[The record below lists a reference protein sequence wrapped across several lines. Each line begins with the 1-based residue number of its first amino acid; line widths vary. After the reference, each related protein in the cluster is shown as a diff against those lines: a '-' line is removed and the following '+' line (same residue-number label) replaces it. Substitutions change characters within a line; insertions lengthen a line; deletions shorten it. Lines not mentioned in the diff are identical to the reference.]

1 MKKILIIFLYICLP
15 NLILLSSSS
24 YDYSAYSATSN
35 NTNLSNQII
44 ISSNSD
50 ESAVYITQSGI
61 TITNSNITKS
71 GDIVTNT
78 EDGEFYGVNA
88 AILVQGGGL
97 TMTGGNITTS
107 GKGANSLVA
116 TNGGNV
122 TISGTTIIS
131 TGLSSARGLH
141 ATYGGIIKASKVNIS
156 STGGS
161 CANLATDRGEGTIS
175 CTECKLSTSGAGSPL
190 IYSTGAISVINTTG
204 TSNGAQAI
212 VVEGKNSASIESS
225 SLSCTAI
232 PNNKNDSCGVLI
244 YQSMSGD
251 ADSGISSFTCKNS
264 KLEILNSSNYSST
277 APMFFVTN
285 TAANIN
291 IENCNLNIPSGL
303 LLKVSEGDWGTTG
316 SKGGSV
322 TLNLTNQDIE
332 GNITVDSSSSLTINL
347 INSSITGTINS
358 AKAAAKLSIVMDSN
372 SFLNLT
378 GNSYYTYLQNAKSN
392 NSNIYIGKYTFEIY
406 EESETSS
413 GSSGTNSGTND
424 ILDHPGTNDIPEPP
438 GTNDIPDHQGT
449 NNITESPGTN
459 DIPDHQGT
467 NDITESPGTND
478 IPDHQGT
485 NNITE
490 PPGTNDIPD
499 HQGTNILTE
508 NITANE
514 ITESIT
520 TKEVTESS
528 TTSMSTIISTDY
540 NTNTDISNVNS
551 TIINNIVIFPLQMQ
565 MINKKLKIFM
575 LANHAIPKTQIFTF
589 IIRIY
594 NNTKSS
600 RFLQEDEKM
609 NFTLPDDY
617 YDGNIIGLTSEND
630 VNQNYKAVLVGAD
643 SNNGFE
649 VKLSNNEVN
658 YDTEKVKESIEKGG
672 ANYSEIASNPSHK
685 IYQYKIASSTEG
697 CDFYINSN
705 EEIKNSSLKNID
717 LNFIEIDDM
726 DSNITAK
733 CTLSESNKNKIPC
746 KIRTIADNNYNLDPY
761 IYSDKKETIIIT
773 QSSSSETLPLKCN
786 ANSINSKK
794 NSSGGLSAGGII
806 AIIFSI
812 VGALI
817 IAGLLYLFIIK
828 KRPNKPVTLDKNS
841 SHLENTT
848 DNINEKK

>member
-44 ISSNSD
+44 TNSNSD

-71 GDIVTNT
+71 GAIVTNT

-107 GKGANSLVA
+107 GRGANSLVA

-141 ATYGGIIKASKVNIS
+141 ATYGGIITASNVNIS

-244 YQSMSGD
+244 YQSISGD
-251 ADSGISSFTCKNS
+251 AVSGISSFTCKNS

-303 LLKVSEGDWGTTG
+303 FLKVSEGDWGTTG
-316 SKGGSV
+316 SKGGNV
-322 TLNLTNQDIE
+322 TLNLTNQDLE

-378 GNSYYTYLQNAKSN
+378 GNSYYTSLENAISN

-424 ILDHPGTNDIPEPP
+424 IPDHPGTNDIPEPP

-449 NNITESPGTN
+449 NNITE
-459 DIPDHQGT
+459 
-467 NDITESPGTND
+467 
-478 IPDHQGT
+478 
-485 NNITE
+485 
-490 PPGTNDIPD
+490 PPGTNDMTDNP
-499 HQGTNILTE
+499 GTNVLTE

-617 YDGNIIGLTSEND
+617 YDDENIIGLTSEND
-630 VNQNYKAVLVGAD
+630 VNENSKAVLVKAD

-649 VKLSNNEVN
+649 VKLSDNKDN

-685 IYQYKIASSTEG
+685 IYQYKITSSTEG

-717 LNFIEIDDM
+717 FNFIEIDDM

-746 KIRTIADNNYNLDPY
+746 KIRTIADNNYNLDLY

-841 SHLENTT
+841 FHLENTT

>member
-316 SKGGSV
+316 SKGGNV
-322 TLNLTNQDIE
+322 TLNLTNQDLE

-761 IYSDKKETIIIT
+761 IYSDKKETITIT
-773 QSSSSETLPLKCN
+773 QSSSSKTLPLKCN

>member
-71 GDIVTNT
+71 GDIATNT

-107 GKGANSLVA
+107 GRGANSLVA

-413 GSSGTNSGTND
+413 GSSGTNSGTDD
-424 ILDHPGTNDIPEPP
+424 IPDHPGTNDIPEPP

-449 NNITESPGTN
+449 NNITE
-459 DIPDHQGT
+459 
-467 NDITESPGTND
+467 
-478 IPDHQGT
+478 
-485 NNITE
+485 
-490 PPGTNDIPD
+490 PPGTNDITDNP
-499 HQGTNILTE
+499 GTNVLTE

-520 TKEVTESS
+520 TNEVTESS

-551 TIINNIVIFPLQMQ
+551 TIINNIVIFPLQIQ

-617 YDGNIIGLTSEND
+617 YDDENIIGLTSEND

-717 LNFIEIDDM
+717 LNFIEIDDIY
-726 DSNITAK
+726 SNITAK

-841 SHLENTT
+841 FHLENTT

>member
-44 ISSNSD
+44 TNSNSD

-61 TITNSNITKS
+61 TITNSNIIKS
-71 GDIVTNT
+71 GDIATNI

-107 GKGANSLVA
+107 GRGANSLVA

-322 TLNLTNQDIE
+322 TLNLTNQDLE

-424 ILDHPGTNDIPEPP
+424 IPDHPGTNDIPEPP

-467 NDITESPGTND
+467 NDINESPGTND

-499 HQGTNILTE
+499 HQGTNNITEPPGTNDVPDHQGTNVLTE

-520 TKEVTESS
+520 TNEVTESS

-551 TIINNIVIFPLQMQ
+551 TIINNIVIFPLQIQ
-565 MINKKLKIFM
+565 MINK
-575 LANHAIPKTQIFTF
+575 N
-589 IIRIY
+589 
-594 NNTKSS
+594 
-600 RFLQEDEKM
+600 
-609 NFTLPDDY
+609 
-617 YDGNIIGLTSEND
+617 
-630 VNQNYKAVLVGAD
+630 
-643 SNNGFE
+643 
-649 VKLSNNEVN
+649 
-658 YDTEKVKESIEKGG
+658 
-672 ANYSEIASNPSHK
+672 
-685 IYQYKIASSTEG
+685 
-697 CDFYINSN
+697 
-705 EEIKNSSLKNID
+705 
-717 LNFIEIDDM
+717 
-726 DSNITAK
+726 
-733 CTLSESNKNKIPC
+733 
-746 KIRTIADNNYNLDPY
+746 
-761 IYSDKKETIIIT
+761 
-773 QSSSSETLPLKCN
+773 
-786 ANSINSKK
+786 
-794 NSSGGLSAGGII
+794 
-806 AIIFSI
+806 
-812 VGALI
+812 
-817 IAGLLYLFIIK
+817 
-828 KRPNKPVTLDKNS
+828 
-841 SHLENTT
+841 
-848 DNINEKK
+848 

>member
-107 GKGANSLVA
+107 GRGANSLVA

-316 SKGGSV
+316 SKGGNV
-322 TLNLTNQDIE
+322 TLNLTNQDLE

-378 GNSYYTYLQNAKSN
+378 GNSYYTSLENAISN

-424 ILDHPGTNDIPEPP
+424 IPDHPGTNDIPDHP
-438 GTNDIPDHQGT
+438 GTNNIPDHQGT
-449 NNITESPGTN
+449 NNIT
-459 DIPDHQGT
+459 
-467 NDITESPGTND
+467 
-478 IPDHQGT
+478 DHQGT

-499 HQGTNILTE
+499 HQGTNNITEPPGTNDMTDNPGTNVLTE

-540 NTNTDISNVNS
+540 NTDTDIFNENS

-617 YDGNIIGLTSEND
+617 YDDENIIGLTSEND

-685 IYQYKIASSTEG
+685 IYQYKITSSTEG

-828 KRPNKPVTLDKNS
+828 KRQNKPVTLDKNS
-841 SHLENTT
+841 FHLENTT